1 MVFKRRGHEF
11 EAINFLGFNN
21 LQLLKLQLPLG
32 RSYFH
37 LNCISAVHI
46 IFILCS
52 FLSRVKWTQ
61 QTLRQCIGLHSSVGR
76 ALKRQRRGHGFE
88 SRWSHSHQNLILI
101 PIPWIYFHRVNTKTL
116 FADHYQLRESNQNK
130 RAALRC
136 TVRSSGIIFSE
147 DEEQHDRF
155 FLPAAIWKKK
165 PAHWHFYVRWR
176 WTRLIPIVGFSQ
188 VVKNSWSLSGIYTVR
203 CKISTSLLR
212 ENAAQLIFL

>member
-37 LNCISAVHI
+37 LNCISPVHI

-88 SRWSHSHQNLILI
+88 SRWSHSHQNLILKG
-101 PIPWIYFHRVNTKTL
+101 IYQYPEFTFIVSTPKHFSLTIISWEKAIRIKERLLDVQSDHQESFSARMKSSMIGSFYQPLFGKKNQPTGIFTSGGAGRVWFLLLVSAKWL
-116 FADHYQLRESNQNK
+116 RIHDHYQGFIQWDAK
-130 RAALRC
+130 FQRA
-136 TVRSSGIIFSE
+136 
-147 DEEQHDRF
+147 
-155 FLPAAIWKKK
+155 
-165 PAHWHFYVRWR
+165 Y
-176 WTRLIPIVGFSQ
+176 
-188 VVKNSWSLSGIYTVR
+188 
-203 CKISTSLLR
+203 
-212 ENAAQLIFL
+212 